1 MRRNES
7 PIARDQEN
15 PDPQE
20 LNKPIPKVLFALVI
34 GLFGWAIWY
43 IAHS

>member
-7 PIARDQEN
+7 PVARDQEN

-20 LNKPIPKVLFALVI
+20 LNKPIPKVFLALVAS
-34 GLFGWAIWY
+34 LLGWAIYY
-43 IAHS
+43 IATS